1 MTLEQTLKNLKA
13 AFTSKSTEAEAF
25 AKELSE
31 FKAKNETLAAELATA
46 TEQLAAASAFVAERE
61 SLVAQVSEMTKALAA
76 AEAQKAQAVEQIEQA
91 AVVGAKIAASVGVS
105 PVEIAVAEVA
115 TASKSP
121 AEIWEEYVSIKDP
134 AEKVAFYNKN
144 RAACLAFMG
153 IK

>member
-31 FKAKNETLAAELATA
+31 FKAKNDTLAAELANVNA
-46 TEQLAAASAFVAERE
+46 QLVAASAFVAERE
-61 SLVAQVSEMTKALAA
+61 ALVAQVAEMTKALAT
-76 AEAQKAQAVEQIEQA
+76 AEAQKGQAVEQIETA
-91 AVVGAKIAASVGVS
+91 AVVGAKIAAAVGVA
-105 PVEIAVAEVA
+105 PVEIAVTEIAA
-115 TASKSP
+115 ASKSP

-134 AEKVAFYNKN
+134 AEKLAFYNKN

>member
-31 FKAKNETLAAELATA
+31 FKAKNDTLAAELANVN
-46 TEQLAAASAFVAERE
+46 EQLVAASAFVAERE
-61 SLVAQVSEMTKALAA
+61 ALVAQVAEMTKALAT
-76 AEAQKAQAVEQIEQA
+76 AEAQKVQAVGQIEQA
-91 AVVGAKIAASVGVS
+91 AVVGAKIAAAVGVA
-105 PVEIAVAEVA
+105 PVEIAVTEIAA
-115 TASKSP
+115 ASKSP

-134 AEKVAFYNKN
+134 AEKLAFYNKN

>member
-13 AFTSKSTEAEAF
+13 AFTSKSSEAEAF
-25 AKELSE
+25 AKELAE

-46 TEQLAAASAFVAERE
+46 NEQLAAAAALVTERE
-61 SLVAQVSEMTKALAA
+61 ALAAKVEELNKALAA
-76 AEAQKAQAVEQIEQA
+76 AEAQKVQAVEQIEQA
-91 AVVGAKIAASVGVS
+91 AVVGAKIAAAVGVA
-105 PVEIAVAEVA
+105 PVEIAVTEVA

-134 AEKVAFYNKN
+134 AEKLAFYNKN

>member
-31 FKAKNETLAAELATA
+31 FKAKNDTLAAELANVN
-46 TEQLAAASAFVAERE
+46 EQLVAASAFVAERE
-61 SLVAQVSEMTKALAA
+61 ALVAQVAEMTKALAT
-76 AEAQKAQAVEQIEQA
+76 AEAQKVQAVEQIETA
-91 AVVGAKIAASVGVS
+91 AVVGAKIAAAVGVA
-105 PVEIAVAEVA
+105 PVEIAVTEIAA
-115 TASKSP
+115 ASKSP

-134 AEKVAFYNKN
+134 AEKLAFYNKN